1 MYINKKIIYERLIRI
16 KKVMNR
22 KFDENF
28 KKNFMKM
35 KVGEDWNKLKEKY
48 KDISQ
53 FQWDEEMKKHFN
65 VLLEKYS
72 SFEDYRN
79 KKTNKM

>member
-28 KKNFMKM
+28 KKDFMKM

-65 VLLEKYS
+65 VLIEKYS

>member
-1 MYINKKIIYERLIRI
+1 
-16 KKVMNR
+16 MNR
-22 KFDENF
+22 KFYENF
-28 KKNFMKM
+28 KKDFMKM